1 MQLVIRNG
9 RLDGELVDVFIAD
22 GDFTAISPAGSGEP
36 HGLSDEI
43 DGGGALRSPP
53 YVEPHVHLDT
63 CLTAGEPRWNESG
76 TLWEGIACWS
86 ERKAT
91 VTREDVIE
99 RAEQVLRWQVANGVL
114 HVRSHVDTTDPS
126 LTALDALVELR
137 ERVRDVVD

>member
-1 MQLVIRNG
+1 M
-9 RLDGELVDVFIAD
+9 
-22 GDFTAISPAGSGEP
+22 
-36 HGLSDEI
+36 
-43 DGGGALRSPP
+43 GGALLSPP

-91 VTREDVIE
+91 LTREDVIE

-137 ERVRDVVD
+137 ERVRDVVDPATRRVSRRRESPRSRTARSCSPRQRAAEST